1 MLTLTKSLFALM
13 LGFISSTIFGLIAIP
28 FLKKLKA
35 GQNINIY
42 VEAHRSKAGTP
53 TMGGLI
59 FIIPTIAITVFLLLT
74 GKIEYSVNLMIVLF
88 VFFSYALIGFLDDF
102 ISLRRKSNKG
112 LTQFQKLLLQLI
124 VALVFY
130 VLFRQFTSGD
140 SYLRI
145 SALGIDWN
153 LGWFYGVFILFLLV
167 GSSNAVNLTDGLDGL
182 AGGLSAI
189 SFLAF
194 GLIAM
199 GSWWIEGNSDM
210 GIFCFILVGS
220 IMGFLVYNS
229 NPAKVFMGDTG
240 SLTLGLSMAFLAI
253 SYAMN
258 NPLIKPF
265 SEGAIVVSFA
275 TLIVPLFD
283 VVRVVWIRYRS
294 HQPFFMPDQNHI
306 HHKFLRMGLSHYA
319 TMALILALAFF
330 LSFFNI
336 IAVEYIS
343 NNIVIFID
351 IVLWVAFHLWLDR
364 RELIRTKHGIVN
376 D

>member
-13 LGFISSTIFGLIAIP
+13 LGFIGATIFGLIIIP

-42 VEAHRSKAGTP
+42 VEAHRNKAGTP

-59 FIIPTIAITVFLLLT
+59 FIIPTFAITLFLLLM
-74 GKIEYSVNLMIVLF
+74 GKIEYSVNLVIVLF
-88 VFFSYALIGFLDDF
+88 VFLSYGLIGFLDDF
-102 ISLRRKSNKG
+102 ISLRRKTNKG
-112 LTQFQKLLLQLI
+112 LTQFQKILLQLI

-130 VLFRQFTSGD
+130 VLFRQYTAGD

-189 SFLAF
+189 AFLAF

-210 GIFCFILVGS
+210 GIFCFILMGS

-240 SLTLGLSMAFLAI
+240 SLTLG
-253 SYAMN
+253 
-258 NPLIKPF
+258 
-265 SEGAIVVSFA
+265 
-275 TLIVPLFD
+275 
-283 VVRVVWIRYRS
+283 
-294 HQPFFMPDQNHI
+294 
-306 HHKFLRMGLSHYA
+306 A
-319 TMALILALAFF
+319 TMATIAILTSHELSLAVIGGVFVIETLTVIIQISSVVLLKRRVF
-330 LSFFNI
+330 LMTPIHHHFERLGWKEN
-336 IAVEYIS
+336 
-343 NNIVIFID
+343 D
-351 IVLWVAFHLWLDR
+351 IVKLFWIVGFILSLCALIYGVWL
-364 RELIRTKHGIVN
+364 
-376 D
+376 

>member
-13 LGFISSTIFGLIAIP
+13 LGFIGATIFGLIIIP

-42 VEAHRSKAGTP
+42 VEAHRNKAGTP

-59 FIIPTIAITVFLLLT
+59 FIIPTFAITLFLLLT
-74 GKIEYSVNLMIVLF
+74 GKIEYSVNLVIVFF
-88 VFFSYALIGFLDDF
+88 VFLSYGLIGFLDDF
-102 ISLRRKSNKG
+102 ISLRRKTNKG
-112 LTQFQKLLLQLI
+112 LTQFQKILLQLI

-130 VLFRQFTSGD
+130 VLFRQYTAGD

-189 SFLAF
+189 AFLAF

-210 GIFCFILVGS
+210 GIFCFILMGS

-240 SLTLGLSMAFLAI
+240 SLTLG
-253 SYAMN
+253 
-258 NPLIKPF
+258 
-265 SEGAIVVSFA
+265 
-275 TLIVPLFD
+275 
-283 VVRVVWIRYRS
+283 
-294 HQPFFMPDQNHI
+294 
-306 HHKFLRMGLSHYA
+306 A
-319 TMALILALAFF
+319 TMATIAILTSHELSLAVIGGVFVIETLTVIIQISSVVLLKRRVF
-330 LSFFNI
+330 LMTPIHHHFERLGWREN
-336 IAVEYIS
+336 
-343 NNIVIFID
+343 D
-351 IVLWVAFHLWLDR
+351 IVKLFWIVGFILSLCALIYGVWL
-364 RELIRTKHGIVN
+364 
-376 D
+376 

>member
-13 LGFISSTIFGLIAIP
+13 LGFISSTIFGLIVIP

-240 SLTLGLSMAFLAI
+240 SLTLG
-253 SYAMN
+253 
-258 NPLIKPF
+258 
-265 SEGAIVVSFA
+265 
-275 TLIVPLFD
+275 
-283 VVRVVWIRYRS
+283 
-294 HQPFFMPDQNHI
+294 
-306 HHKFLRMGLSHYA
+306 A
-319 TMALILALAFF
+319 TMATIAILTSHELSLVLIGGVFVIETLTVIIQITSVVLLKRKVFLMTPIHHHFERLGWKENDIVKLFWIVGFILSMLAL
-330 LSFFNI
+330 I
-336 IAVEYIS
+336 YGV
-343 NNIVIFID
+343 
-351 IVLWVAFHLWLDR
+351 WL
-364 RELIRTKHGIVN
+364 
-376 D
+376 

>member
-13 LGFISSTIFGLIAIP
+13 LGFIGATIFGLIIIP

-42 VEAHRSKAGTP
+42 VEAHRNKAGTP

-59 FIIPTIAITVFLLLT
+59 FIIPTFAITLFLLLT
-74 GKIEYSVNLMIVLF
+74 GKIEYSVNLVIVLF
-88 VFFSYALIGFLDDF
+88 VFLSYGLIGFLDDF
-102 ISLRRKSNKG
+102 ISLRRKTNKG
-112 LTQFQKLLLQLI
+112 LTQFQKILLQLI

-130 VLFRQFTSGD
+130 VLFRQYTAGD

-189 SFLAF
+189 AFLAF

-210 GIFCFILVGS
+210 GIFCFILMGS

-240 SLTLGLSMAFLAI
+240 SLTLG
-253 SYAMN
+253 
-258 NPLIKPF
+258 
-265 SEGAIVVSFA
+265 
-275 TLIVPLFD
+275 
-283 VVRVVWIRYRS
+283 
-294 HQPFFMPDQNHI
+294 
-306 HHKFLRMGLSHYA
+306 A
-319 TMALILALAFF
+319 TMATIAILTSHELSLAVIGGVFVIETLTVIIQISSVVLLKRRVF
-330 LSFFNI
+330 LMTPIHHHFERLGWREN
-336 IAVEYIS
+336 
-343 NNIVIFID
+343 D
-351 IVLWVAFHLWLDR
+351 IVKFFWIVGFILSLCALIYGVWL
-364 RELIRTKHGIVN
+364 
-376 D
+376 